1 MMMRKLI
8 TKVWSYKT
16 LFYGE
21 NNVTSH
27 ESYFFEKYVML
38 YNLLENLVTSKINID
53 NANAEQ
59 ISFIINVMQEYNK
72 NDLLDNETRK
82 KKSIFVNIKF

>member
-1 MMMRKLI
+1 MMRKLI

-27 ESYFFEKYVML
+27 EIYFFEKYVML

-72 NDLLDNETRK
+72 NDLFDNETRK
-82 KKSIFVNIKF
+82 KKSVFVNIKF

>member
-1 MMMRKLI
+1 MMKKLI

-27 ESYFFEKYVML
+27 EIYFFEKYVMVC
-38 YNLLENLVTSKINID
+38 NLLENLVTSKINID
-53 NANAEQ
+53 NANAE
-59 ISFIINVMQEYNK
+59 
-72 NDLLDNETRK
+72 
-82 KKSIFVNIKF
+82 